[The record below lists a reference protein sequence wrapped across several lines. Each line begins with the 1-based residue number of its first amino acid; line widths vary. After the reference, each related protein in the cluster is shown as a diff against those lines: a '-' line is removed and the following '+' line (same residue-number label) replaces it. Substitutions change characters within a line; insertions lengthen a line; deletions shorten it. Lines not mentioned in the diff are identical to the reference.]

1 MQKNLVFKIPTL
13 DLPCGEVVALP
24 LALIAQ
30 LKAAGVRQLEVEEC
44 WACHR
49 EHLVDLPD
57 MSTVLFSAESP
68 LLMTQRA
75 NGA

>member
-13 DLPCGEVVALP
+13 DLPCGEAVSLP

-30 LKAAGVRQLEVEEC
+30 LKSAGVRQLEVEEC

-49 EHLVDLPD
+49 EHLVDLPE
-57 MSTVLFSAESP
+57 MSTVLFSVQSE
-68 LLMTQRA
+68 LLTAQRA

>member
-30 LKAAGVRQLEVEEC
+30 LKSAGVRQLEVEEC

-49 EHLVDLPD
+49 EHLVDLPELA
-57 MSTVLFSAESP
+57 TVLFSAESA